1 MKAIV
6 LGGFG
11 GPENLVITNLP
22 TPDIADNEVLI
33 KVKAIGINPIDIK
46 TRKGKGMAVALK
58 EMHPIILGWDISGT
72 VIKTGSKV
80 NLFKTG
86 DEVFGMINFPGHGKA
101 YAEYVAAPETH
112 LAMKP
117 ENISHE
123 EAAAASLAAMTAWQ
137 ILNER
142 IQIKKGDRVL
152 IHSAAG
158 GVGHYAVQ
166 MARHLG
172 AWVACTSSDKNKNFV
187 LSLGTSLF
195 IDYEKEKFENVLN
208 NMDFVLDSMGG
219 EYTSRSFKVLKP
231 GGTIICL
238 PSGQS
243 ENITEEAKKLGLI
256 GDHFRVW
263 SDSRNINEIAQMLEK
278 GIVKSFVSKT
288 FTLDD
293 IAEAHLQIESG
304 KTKGKIVIRID

>member
-1 MKAIV
+1 MKAII
-6 LGGFG
+6 LSGFG
-11 GPENLVITNLP
+11 GIENLVITNLP

-46 TRKGKGMAVALK
+46 TRKGKGMALALK
-58 EMHPIILGWDISGT
+58 DMHPIILGWDVSGSI
-72 VIKTGSKV
+72 IKTGRKV
-80 NLFKTG
+80 TLFKTG

-101 YAEYVAAPETH
+101 YAEYVAAPEIH
-112 LAMKP
+112 LALKP
-117 ENISHE
+117 KNISHE

-137 ILNER
+137 ILKESVG
-142 IQIKKGDRVL
+142 IKKGDRVL

-172 AWVACTSSDKNKNFV
+172 AWVAGTATEKNKDFV
-187 LSLGTSLF
+187 IGLGTSFF
-195 IDYEKEKFENVLN
+195 IDYEKEQFENVLS

-219 EYTSRSFKVLKP
+219 EYTSRSFKVLNP

-243 ENITEEAKKLGLI
+243 ENITEEARELGLI
-256 GDHFRVW
+256 GAHFRVW
-263 SDSRNINEIAQMLEK
+263 SDSRNINEISRMLEK
-278 GIVKSFVSKT
+278 GIIKSFVSKT

-304 KTKGKIVIRID
+304 KTKGKIVIRLD